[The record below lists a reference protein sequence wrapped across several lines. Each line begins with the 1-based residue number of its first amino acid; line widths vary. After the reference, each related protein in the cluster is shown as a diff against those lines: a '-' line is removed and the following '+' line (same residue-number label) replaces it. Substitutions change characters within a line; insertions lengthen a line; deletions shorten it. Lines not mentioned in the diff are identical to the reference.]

1 MATMPSHGDARGEG
15 IDSRVRSM
23 SVLESDFG
31 DKTRCR
37 IAVSRLDRLR
47 GTKILLYDH
56 YSNCRT
62 K

>member
-37 IAVSRLDRLR
+37 IAVSRLDGRR
-47 GTKILLYDH
+47 GKKIGYF
-56 YSNCRT
+56 CI
-62 K
+62 